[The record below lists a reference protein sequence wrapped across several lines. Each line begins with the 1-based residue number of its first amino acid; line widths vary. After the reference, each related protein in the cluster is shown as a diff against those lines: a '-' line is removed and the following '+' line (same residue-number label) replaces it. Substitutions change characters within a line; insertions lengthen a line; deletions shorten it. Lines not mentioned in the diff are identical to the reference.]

1 MTRRLSAISPGD
13 WIPLVPAEWSI
24 DRLGNVAD
32 IIFSNVDK
40 HTNEDEE
47 PVLLCNY
54 VDVYKNDRITHN
66 IDFMEATADTR
77 EIRRFQIECGDV
89 LVTKDSETPN
99 DIAISSV
106 VQEPLPGVLCG
117 YHLALIRPR
126 SHSISGTY
134 LAWVHVSKSFRA
146 HYEAQAVG
154 VTRFGL
160 SQYAFREARVPV
172 PPLHEQQ
179 RIVDFLDASCA
190 AIDAAIGAKRQQ
202 VETLDALRKSVSHQV
217 LSEGLRPGLPLKD
230 SGIESIGFIPAH
242 WDVKQL
248 RYACEV
254 NYGITLQLEKGQSEG
269 DGVRI
274 LTVSNITI
282 NGGLDLKEEY
292 YIDPAELTRAD
303 YLRHGDLLFNWRNG
317 SQYHVGKTAFFNL
330 EGEFAHVSFLL
341 RIRCGRRMSP
351 FFLRSYLGILKDSGF
366 FAGAKD
372 KVNKT
377 FNSTE
382 LKRLRIVIPP
392 LEEQEEVCREI
403 EQRAKKINDVKV
415 SIEAQISTLLAYRKS
430 LIHECVTGQRR
441 ITGADLKKVKAHA

>member
-1 MTRRLSAISPGD
+1 MTTDHEKFLDILPDGWRFDRFKDVASLRVEKTEEASAEEDYLELEDIESETGRILNRRNTLDVGSAVT
-13 WIPLVPAEWSI
+13 L
-24 DRLGNVAD
+24 
-32 IIFSNVDK
+32 FK
-40 HTNEDEE
+40 
-47 PVLLCNY
+47 
-54 VDVYKNDRITHN
+54 K
-66 IDFMEATADTR
+66 
-77 EIRRFQIECGDV
+77 GDV
-89 LVTKDSETPN
+89 LFGKLRPYLEKFYVAEFDGRCTGEILAFKSERLN
-99 DIAISSV
+99 NRFLFYCIASRWFMEKCNKLAYGAKMPRINWSTQLSAFNL
-106 VQEPLPGVLCG
+106 PLP
-117 YHLALIRPR
+117 
-126 SHSISGTY
+126 
-134 LAWVHVSKSFRA
+134 
-146 HYEAQAVG
+146 
-154 VTRFGL
+154 
-160 SQYAFREARVPV
+160 
-172 PPLHEQQ
+172 PLLEQQ
-179 RIVDFLDASCA
+179 LIAEYLDASCA
-190 AIDAAIGAKRQQ
+190 AIDAAVEAKRQQ
-202 VETLDALRKSVSHQV
+202 IETLDALRKSVSHQV
-217 LSEGLRPGLPLKD
+217 LSEGLRPGLPLKNSD
-230 SGIESIGFIPAH
+230 IESIGFIPAH

-254 NYGITLQLEKGQSEG
+254 NYGITLQLEKGQSKG

-282 NGGLDLKEEY
+282 NGGLDLREEY
-292 YIDPAELTRAD
+292 YIDPDELTCAD

-317 SQYHVGKTAFFNL
+317 SQYHVGKTAFFDL

-441 ITGADLKKVKAHA
+441 ITEADLKKVKSHA